1 VPLYSPWCVRS
12 DYGLPLLTGGVMM
25 AKRLPRAAGPGRL
38 ALILPLT
45 IGLVVALAT
54 GAGGTSAT
62 GTWTL
67 ASARA
72 ALSAQAPARAR
83 AAATCH
89 HEKGPFH
96 VRGTVVTGSTGRYIP
111 YGINITGLAHTD
123 YAAQMAQDEA
133 DITASADDWCAN
145 TVRFQVRQGNLVS
158 PAGHVNQAFLKA
170 VTREVRFAENRG
182 LVVVLNLQW
191 QLDAA
196 KLAESMP
203 TRRSEAFW
211 SSIAA
216 HFGGDPR
223 VIFDIYNEP
232 EQFSACGWAFW
243 RNGGMCHGRHYLG
256 MQALADYVRARAPN
270 LFWIEGIGAGAT
282 LSGAWQYHITGDGPL
297 EYSEH
302 RPPGVHQP
310 RTWDSVFGYI
320 ARGGHAPVV
329 EGEWADYARP
339 HAPWACWDNAPV
351 SAPRFLR
358 YLRAS
363 GFGLIMTLLVK
374 GQLIQT
380 ANLDDPTRF
389 RTNWSCTR
397 GLDQG
402 VGHQAQQW
410 FFRQNG

>member
-1 VPLYSPWCVRS
+1 M
-12 DYGLPLLTGGVMM
+12 GGAMM
-25 AKRLPRAAGPGRL
+25 RRRPRLAAAGPGRL
-38 ALILPLT
+38 VLR
-45 IGLVVALAT
+45 VALALGLAAGLT
-54 GAGGTSAT
+54 AGAGGASGAR
-62 GTWTL
+62 TWTL
-67 ASARA
+67 AG
-72 ALSAQAPARAR
+72 AR
-83 AAATCH
+83 AAAACH
-89 HEKGPFH
+89 HEKGPFR

-111 YGINITGLAHTD
+111 YGINITGLAHAN
-123 YAAQMAQDEA
+123 YAALIAQDEA

-158 PAGHVNQAFLKA
+158 PAGHVSRAFLHA
-170 VTREVRFAENRG
+170 VTTEVHFAENRG

-191 QLDAA
+191 QLDGA
-196 KLAESMP
+196 KLMESMP

-211 SSIAA
+211 ASLAS
-216 HFGGDPR
+216 HFGRDPD
-223 VIFDIYNEP
+223 VVFDIYNEP

-243 RNGGMCHGRHYLG
+243 HNGGVCHGRHYLG
-256 MQALADYVRARAPN
+256 MQALADYVRARASN

-329 EGEWADYARP
+329 EGEWADYARG

-358 YLRAS
+358 YLRAR
-363 GFGLIMTLLVK
+363 GYGLIMTLLVK

-389 RTNWSCTR
+389 RSNWSCTS

-410 FFRQNG
+410 LFRQNG